1 MLILLDLVQE
11 LVEAL
16 LSLATLDL
24 IQTLTVLLW
33 HAYFHLGERALLF
46 HVSSENLLL
55 CIHVIIAIEV
65 DCLRPSCC
73 VTQVLLHFFN
83 FELFMFLWG

>member
-16 LSLATLDL
+16 LGLATLDI

-33 HAYFHLGERALLF
+33 HAYFHLGECALLF
-46 HVSSENLLL
+46 HVSS
-55 CIHVIIAIEV
+55 
-65 DCLRPSCC
+65 
-73 VTQVLLHFFN
+73 
-83 FELFMFLWG
+83 

>member
-24 IQTLTVLLW
+24 IKTLTVLLW

-46 HVSSENLLL
+46 HVSS
-55 CIHVIIAIEV
+55 
-65 DCLRPSCC
+65 
-73 VTQVLLHFFN
+73 
-83 FELFMFLWG
+83 